1 MEAQDVDFNTIK
13 EGMLAIQD
21 ALCSFLVNKC
31 NQNYN
36 EDLWTYEKGEG
47 GGRTRVWEEQNE
59 NQVLEKGGVNFS
71 AISGDLLPPAALANM
86 PTTLS
91 KSKFRTTG
99 VSVVIHPHS
108 PLVPTIHMNVRY
120 FEAGD
125 LKNNNVQVWWFGGGI
140 DLTPTYPKFGQI
152 IRFHKSLQATC
163 LAHGQDHAKFKKTCD
178 DYFYLP
184 HRKECRGVGGI
195 FFDQLHDKCKK
206 KEIWDFVQEVGLKF
220 IELYDPFLQDKDL
233 PYTPQQR
240 QFQLWRR
247 SRYVE
252 FNLLWD
258 RGTKFGIQSN
268 GRTESV
274 LMTMPKTACWL
285 YSHTPQPGTPESNLI
300 ELYLKPQD
308 WMNLTEQD
316 EQRLLDEVK
325 QNNSK
330 T

>member
-91 KSKFRTTG
+91 KSEFRTTG

-163 LAHGQDHAKFKKTCD
+163 LAHGQDHAKFKKRVMIIFIFHTGKNVVEWVE
-178 DYFYLP
+178 YFLINFTINP
-184 HRKECRGVGGI
+184 RK
-195 FFDQLHDKCKK
+195 K
-206 KEIWDFVQEVGLKF
+206 
-220 IELYDPFLQDKDL
+220 
-233 PYTPQQR
+233 
-240 QFQLWRR
+240 
-247 SRYVE
+247 
-252 FNLLWD
+252 
-258 RGTKFGIQSN
+258 KFGISFKKL
-268 GRTESV
+268 V
-274 LMTMPKTACWL
+274 
-285 YSHTPQPGTPESNLI
+285 
-300 ELYLKPQD
+300 
-308 WMNLTEQD
+308 
-316 EQRLLDEVK
+316 
-325 QNNSK
+325 
-330 T
+330 